1 MEKIEKEWPI
11 DAQDAFLLLVAQ
23 WDEGSDEARQ
33 ATMDRTD
40 LEMTLEKLKSMGL
53 VEGQGEMDLQ
63 VYGMLYGYAY
73 AKGFRPNMSE
83 GNIHKM
89 LSESLVKPGASHDAT

>member
-1 MEKIEKEWPI
+1 MTKIEREWPI

-23 WDEGSDEARQ
+23 WDEASDEDRQ
-33 ATMDRTD
+33 STMDRTD
-40 LEMTLEKLKSMGL
+40 LEMTLEKLKAMGL

-89 LSESLVKPGASHDAT
+89 LSESLVKPGATNDAT